1 MTGMAKAGP
10 LKEFAIRVI
19 FLGALVSMTSATQCY
34 YPDGSPSNDV
44 PCQSGT
50 DTTWC
55 CSPKSACLDNGLCL
69 NLVQPYQLS
78 RVAVPLRV
86 DMVHLKITFLV
97 RTIAVSFYRYYKIR
111 IDSGLILLL
120 AETDSERSGGA
131 AIIPFSN
138 NDTHSTYCCNSVVS
152 DHDVPVCSKPN
163 NTVLSPPSPWQLWK
177 TGAIIPGFAALSTL
191 SSNGDTSPFVQNS
204 TSGSSTSSPTGSASS
219 GQHSDSK
226 DAAIGAGVGVP
237 LGVLLILA
245 LAWGFIERRKRKRF
259 SSQAITPQT
268 VPSFQDTSQSQK
280 GSYGGYYSNDIGM
293 RELSSSTPTTGLA
306 ELYEQQHDTP
316 RQ

>member
-78 RVAVPLRV
+78 RGSCTA
-86 DMVHLKITFLV
+86 K
-97 RTIAVSFYRYYKIR
+97 
-111 IDSGLILLL
+111 SGYGTP
-120 AETDSERSGGA
+120 EDNF
-131 AIIPFSN
+131 PCP
-138 NDTHSTYCCNSVVS
+138 DYCS
-152 DHDVPVCSKPN
+152 
-163 NTVLSPPSPWQLWK
+163 
-177 TGAIIPGFAALSTL
+177 FAALSTL